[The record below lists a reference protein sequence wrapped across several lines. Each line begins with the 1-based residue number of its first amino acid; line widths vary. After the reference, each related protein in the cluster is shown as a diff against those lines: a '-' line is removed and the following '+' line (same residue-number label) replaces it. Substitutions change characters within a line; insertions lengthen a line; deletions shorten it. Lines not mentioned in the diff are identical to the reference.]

1 MQVIYLMSL
10 SPNARFCCL
19 LLLLGPYSAYSP
31 SQSPSL
37 AGFLLGSSYGRHSKK
52 VGRQGKGRQD
62 WVPISSFPASTTP
75 EWQQQQFQSPLSF
88 CTLKPSLCRLLQDTS
103 SSWWQPS
110 KFGVPQNPHSELLGP
125 NFSASFLLFL

>member
-31 SQSPSL
+31 SQIPSL

-52 VGRQGKGRQD
+52 IGRQGKGRQD
-62 WVPISSFPASTTP
+62 WVPISSFPDSTTP
-75 EWQQQQFQSPLSF
+75 EWQQQRLAPVSTFFLHFQTQPLQTPPRHQQQLVA
-88 CTLKPSLCRLLQDTS
+88 TL
-103 SSWWQPS
+103 
-110 KFGVPQNPHSELLGP
+110 
-125 NFSASFLLFL
+125 